1 MKILLNSIYSFA
13 SRWLFSTNCKDIGML
28 YIVFGCLFGILG
40 TTVSILIRMELAQS
54 YNVLIFL
61 LSLMIFVLVKRLIFM
76 NSTIDFLH
84 SFLAIFRYCLLIIFL
99 LLLLS
104 PISFCD
110 EIAPVTNGDW
120 FCPQTWNMIC
130 NVTLG
135 CVVVSGVA
143 LAGYGL
149 FCFCGSSY
157 GTACYATVFGTSS
170 TSAALNIPTNSQS
183 DDIVTKKIIDVSKSV
198 VQFVDPTTSNI
209 LHTTSLESW
218 EIALK
223 GYSSI
228 DYVVGAKSILSK
240 VDINVFFNW
249 TIVDVNQIINYI
261 YITGLPLLETTVNTR
276 RADLIAYNK
285 SLDSLPPE
293 LINQC
298 IENLRQCTLEYS
310 YRVIE
315 RSSGPLPIITDNSVE
330 GLMQFIANMSIF

>member
-1 MKILLNSIYSFA
+1 MGISFNSVYSTS
-13 SRWLFSTNCKDIGML
+13 SRWLFSTSCKDIGML
-28 YIVFGCLFGILG
+28 YIVFGCLFGILE
-40 TTVSILIRMELAQS
+40 TTMSILIRMELAQS

-76 NSTIDFLH
+76 NLKIDFSH
-84 SFLAIFRYCLLIIFL
+84 SFLAIFRYCLLITF

-120 FCPQTWNMIC
+120 FSPQSWNTVC
-130 NVTLG
+130 NITLG
-135 CVVVSGVA
+135 CVVVGGVA

-157 GTACYATVFGTSS
+157 GAACYATVFGTSS
-170 TSAALNIPTNSQS
+170 TSAALNIPTHSQS
-183 DDIVTKKIIDVSKSV
+183 DDIVTKKIIDVSNSV
-198 VQFVDPTTSNI
+198 VQLVDPTTSNI

-218 EIALK
+218 RIAIE
-223 GYSSI
+223 GYSSTN
-228 DYVVGAKSILSK
+228 YVVGAKSILSK
-240 VDINVFFNW
+240 VDVKVFFDW

-261 YITGLPLLETTVNTR
+261 HPTGLPLLETTVNTW

-285 SLDSLPPE
+285 SLDSLPTE
-293 LINQC
+293 LIGLSIQ
-298 IENLRQCTLEYS
+298 NLRECTLEYS

-315 RSSGPLPIITDNSVE
+315 RSGALPTITDNSVG

>member
-1 MKILLNSIYSFA
+1 MKILLNSIYSTS
-13 SRWLFSTNCKDIGML
+13 SRSLFSTNCKDIGML

-76 NSTIDFLH
+76 NLTIDFSH
-84 SFLAIFRYCLLIIFL
+84 SFLAIFRYCLLITF

-110 EIAPVTNGDW
+110 EIVPITNGDW

-135 CVVVSGVA
+135 CVVVSSVA

-170 TSAALNIPTNSQS
+170 TSAALNLQAHSQS
-183 DDIVTKKIIDVSKSV
+183 DDIVTRKIIDVSNSV
-198 VQFVDPTTSNI
+198 VQLVDPTTSNI

-218 EIALK
+218 RIALE
-223 GYSSI
+223 GYSFTN
-228 DYVVGAKSILSK
+228 YVVGAKSILSQ
-240 VDINVFFNW
+240 VNVNVFLNW
-249 TIVDVNQIINYI
+249 RIVDVNQIINYI
-261 YITGLPLLETTVNTR
+261 HPTGLPLLETTVNTW

-285 SLDSLPPE
+285 SLDSLPTE
-293 LINQC
+293 LIGLSIQ
-298 IENLRQCTLEYS
+298 NLRECTLEYS

-315 RSSGPLPIITDNSVE
+315 RSGALPAITDNSVG